1 LPICQN
7 LLQFAIFFQNI
18 VCVRIENLFPT
29 CQGNVVHTTAS
40 LPHFTVPTGAR
51 LTRNIAQSSAVGALC
66 VRLHGGVWGGLCP
79 PLSSP
84 GRLYLATFA
93 NLVADR
99 TAVCLTQVFALPQCA
114 CGNHSTSLPHPTTRP
129 WNIVRH
135 KKHSTQLCSIPP
147 NTKYITLPL
156 KCAAFNPSNNSGQGK
171 GKFQVNRL
179 IQYSNF
185 DTGVSALSSLV

>member
-1 LPICQN
+1 MSVKNCLCQN
-7 LLQFAIFFQNI
+7 
-18 VCVRIENLFPT
+18 RKMFPT
-29 CQGNVVHTTAS
+29 CRGNVVHTTAS

-51 LTRNIAQSSAVGALC
+51 LC
-66 VRLHGGVWGGLCP
+66 GVWGGLCP

>member
-1 LPICQN
+1 MPICQN

-18 VCVRIENLFPT
+18 VCVRIENLFST

-51 LTRNIAQSSAVGALC
+51 LC
-66 VRLHGGVWGGLCP
+66 GVWGGLCP

-171 GKFQVNRL
+171 GRL
-179 IQYSNF
+179 QMISANTHSNF
-185 DTGVSALSSLV
+185 DRPLTLSLLAQRPNFSEDFLNSL

>member
-1 LPICQN
+1 MLAITLLFAN
-7 LLQFAIFFQNI
+7 LSKLVAQFAIFFQNI

-51 LTRNIAQSSAVGALC
+51 LC
-66 VRLHGGVWGGLCP
+66 GVWGGLCP

-99 TAVCLTQVFALPQCA
+99 TTVCLTQVFALPQCA
-114 CGNHSTSLPHPTTRP
+114 CGNPLPSLPHVTTRP
-129 WNIVRH
+129 RNILRH
-135 KKHSTQLCSIPP
+135 KSYSIQ
-147 NTKYITLPL
+147 TL
-156 KCAAFNPSNNSGQGK
+156 
-171 GKFQVNRL
+171 
-179 IQYSNF
+179 
-185 DTGVSALSSLV
+185 LSPQDYRILF